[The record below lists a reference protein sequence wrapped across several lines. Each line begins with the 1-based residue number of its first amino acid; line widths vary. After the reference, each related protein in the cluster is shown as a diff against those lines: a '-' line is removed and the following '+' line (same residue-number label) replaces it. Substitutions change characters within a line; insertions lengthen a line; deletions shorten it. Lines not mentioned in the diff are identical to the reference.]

1 MKNKILLLAL
11 SIFMFSACS
20 LLPSQEST
28 PEPSPVASPLPVSL
42 LTEEQARSI
51 AETSVCVVDGLLKD
65 NAMYNDSSKTWWIDL
80 NIDKPG
86 CLPACVIS
94 EDESA
99 EINWR
104 CTGLIPQ

>member
-1 MKNKILLLAL
+1 
-11 SIFMFSACS
+11 MFSGCS

-28 PEPSPVASPLPVSL
+28 TEPSPSPVASPSPVSL

-51 AETSVCVVDGLLKD
+51 AETSDCVVDGPLKD
-65 NAMYNDSSKTWWIDL
+65 NAMYNEYTKTWWIDL
-80 NIDKPG
+80 DIDKPG

-94 EDESA
+94 EDQSA

-104 CTGLIPQ
+104 CTGVISR